1 MTKMWNKKWILV
13 KILIRNN
20 IQVLQHDN
28 IVECS
33 TNYAE
38 EKLYRKCEKETLQVF
53 FIFKQTTM

>member
-53 FIFKQTTM
+53 FYF

>member
-1 MTKMWNKKWILV
+1 MTKMWNKKWILI

-33 TNYAE
+33 KNYAE
-38 EKLYRKCEKETLQVF
+38 EKLYRKCEKEILQVF
-53 FIFKQTTM
+53 FYF